1 MEEQEYIKNFN
12 RGYQLA
18 KDEPE
23 LLAQITKSNP
33 DSEVVKA
40 MRDGAKEVQREK
52 FREQLKDVEVANGKD
67 KQMDKDLD

>member
-1 MEEQEYIKNFN
+1 MEEKEYIKNFN

-33 DSEVVKA
+33 DSEIVKA
-40 MRDGAKEVQREK
+40 MREGAKEIQREK
-52 FREQLKDVEVANGKD
+52 FREELKDVEAAKDKD
-67 KQMDKDLD
+67 KQLDKDID